1 MADNMAAFIRF
12 LDKEKHMTKNTLD
25 SYKRDVANFLDYI
38 QEVGSSDVMADK
50 KVIDHYL
57 ASLKKLGRAQ
67 TTVKRNLASIKAY
80 YRYLSENGDVSS
92 SPAEAVKLPKGR
104 KKLPQV
110 LSASDVERLLEQPQ
124 NVDAKG
130 FRDKAMLELLYA
142 SGLRVSE
149 LLALDLTD
157 VNLDIGFV
165 HCGGRDSHERI
176 IPIGTLCREA
186 LRGYLRYG
194 RPDMVRGAEEE
205 ALFLNMHGSRMTRQ
219 GFWKLLKQYAKSAEL
234 TAPITPHTLR
244 HSFAAHLLENGADIH
259 SIQSMLG
266 HADVA
271 STKVYVQLVNSTL
284 KDVYSKA
291 HPRA

>member
-1 MADNMAAFIRF
+1 MADSLAAFIRF

-25 SYKRDVANFLDYI
+25 SYRRDVAAFLDYVRGA
-38 QEVGSSDVMADK
+38 ELSDVAVEK
-50 KVIDHYL
+50 KTVDQYL
-57 ASLKKLGRAQ
+57 SSLKKAGRAQ
-67 TTVKRNLASIKAY
+67 STVKRNLASIKAY
-80 YRYLSENGDVSS
+80 YRYLSENGDMASN
-92 SPAEAVKLPKGR
+92 PCETVKLPRTR

-110 LSASDVERLLEQPQ
+110 LSASDVERLLELPQ
-124 NVDAKG
+124 NTDAKG

-149 LLALDLTD
+149 LLSLNLTD

-194 RPDMVRGAEEE
+194 RPELSRSNEEE

-219 GFWKLLKQYAKSAEL
+219 GFWKLLKQYAKNAEIE
-234 TAPITPHTLR
+234 APITPHTLR